1 MYIYHITYRYIDSS
15 CHNFEN
21 CLPPWF
27 FSQSCLGRQWLL
39 SRLKIPE
46 RHIMEG
52 DNFQNKC
59 SMIQCIYMY
68 RVVYDTSLEAARTFD
83 QLTIWTWNW
92 HTQLSWP
99 WTKLCWATKWTNWD
113 ILYYFL
119 STISHFFCKYYTSMQ
134 VSYFVLQ
141 SHENWSIT
149 NEKQSTITSLWL
161 NQCVNTTYIPTI
173 N

>member
-1 MYIYHITYRYIDSS
+1 MKRSW
-15 CHNFEN
+15 EN
-21 CLPPWF
+21 KWISYLEGGIISEKVSLTPP
-27 FSQSCLGRQWLL
+27 
-39 SRLKIPE
+39 
-46 RHIMEG
+46 
-52 DNFQNKC
+52 
-59 SMIQCIYMY
+59 
-68 RVVYDTSLEAARTFD
+68 RTFD

-161 NQCVNTTYIPTI
+161 NQCVNTTYILTYYKLSNTCSNKNI
-173 N
+173 FIWDSCNQDDILN

>member
-1 MYIYHITYRYIDSS
+1 MK
-15 CHNFEN
+15 
-21 CLPPWF
+21 
-27 FSQSCLGRQWLL
+27 LL
-39 SRLKIPE
+39 SNFWHIKTHIKYILSTLLIDTLILPNISLKIVSLHDWLICGLTKPWE
-46 RHIMEG
+46 TKG

-68 RVVYDTSLEAARTFD
+68 RVVYDTFLEAARTFD

-119 STISHFFCKYYTSMQ
+119 STILAGYLIFFVNITPACRSLTL
-134 VSYFVLQ
+134 YFNLMK
-141 SHENWSIT
+141 IGA
-149 NEKQSTITSLWL
+149 
-161 NQCVNTTYIPTI
+161 
-173 N
+173 